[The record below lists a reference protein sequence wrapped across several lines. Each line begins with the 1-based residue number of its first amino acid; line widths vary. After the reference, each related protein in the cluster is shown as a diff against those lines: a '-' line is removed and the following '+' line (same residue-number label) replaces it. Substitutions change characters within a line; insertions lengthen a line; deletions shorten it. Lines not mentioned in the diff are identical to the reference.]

1 MKKFQIG
8 NVITIS
14 LGHMFHDIYTSFLAP
29 ILPLLIQNLGISM
42 YMAGLLDVFRK
53 LPSLFNPFVGI
64 IADKIC
70 VRYFVILA
78 PAFSAIGMSLLGLA
92 PSYTTIAL
100 LLFAVGISNT
110 MFHVPAPVMIK
121 QVSGYRVG
129 KGMSYFMVGGEISRT
144 LGPLLI
150 TAAIS
155 FWGLQGSWRV
165 MPIGILASVFLYFKL
180 RNVRV
185 NDSVAKPKETHPK
198 DTLRKLMPVFGI
210 VLGITFFRTAMKLAL
225 TLYLPTFL
233 TNQGNSLWIAG
244 ISLAI
249 LQFSGAIGTFFAG
262 SISDKI
268 GRKQTL
274 LIASI
279 INPILMWLFLI
290 SNEFF
295 KIPLLI
301 LIGFFL
307 FAFGPV
313 LLAFVQDTDS
323 EYPAFVNGIYM
334 TINFGV
340 SSIMAVLIG
349 LGGDFLGLSITYKIC
364 LLLALGTIPFVL
376 KMKNEKRESIIK
388 NH

>member
-1 MKKFQIG
+1 MKKFQTG

-42 YMAGLLDVFRK
+42 YLAGLLDVIRK

-70 VRYFVILA
+70 VRYFVILS
-78 PAFSAIGMSLLGLA
+78 PAISAIGMSLLGISS
-92 PSYTTIAL
+92 SYTTIAL
-100 LLFAVGISNT
+100 LLFGVGISNT

-121 QVSGYRVG
+121 QLSGDRVG

-155 FWGLQGSWRV
+155 YWGLRGSWRV
-165 MPIGILASVFLYFKL
+165 MPIGILASIFLYFKL
-180 RNVRV
+180 KNISVKSNVSKKNEV
-185 NDSVAKPKETHPK
+185 HPKETFY
-198 DTLRKLMPVFGI
+198 KLLPVFGI
-210 VLGITFFRTAMKLAL
+210 ILGITFFRTAMKLAL
-225 TLYLPTFL
+225 TLYLPTYL
-233 TNQGNSLWIAG
+233 STQGNSFWMAG

-262 SISDKI
+262 SISDII
-268 GRKQTL
+268 GRKNTL

-279 INPILMWLFLI
+279 MNPILMWLFLI

-323 EYPAFVNGIYM
+323 QHPSFVNGIYM

-340 SSIMAVLIG
+340 SSIMAILIG
-349 LGGDFLGLSITYKIC
+349 LGGDFLGLATTYNIC
-364 LLLALGTIPFVL
+364 LFLAVGTIPFVL
-376 KMKNEKRESIIK
+376 MMDNGRKVKSEK
-388 NH
+388 